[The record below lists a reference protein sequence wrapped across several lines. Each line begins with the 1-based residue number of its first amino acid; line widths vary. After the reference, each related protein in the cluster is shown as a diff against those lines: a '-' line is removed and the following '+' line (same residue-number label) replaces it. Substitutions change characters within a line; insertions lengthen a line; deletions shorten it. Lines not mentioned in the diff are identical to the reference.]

1 MKYILIIILVL
12 VLTALT
18 YGFHIK
24 STGDP
29 LGQIVIGVSVLAISF
44 IFMPLFIFHRYKN
57 KNIKDFTFEKFKTD
71 LEERGKS
78 EKL

>member
-1 MKYILIIILVL
+1 MKYILIIILEIII
-12 VLTALT
+12 TALT
-18 YGFHIK
+18 YGFYIK
-24 STGDP
+24 NNGDP